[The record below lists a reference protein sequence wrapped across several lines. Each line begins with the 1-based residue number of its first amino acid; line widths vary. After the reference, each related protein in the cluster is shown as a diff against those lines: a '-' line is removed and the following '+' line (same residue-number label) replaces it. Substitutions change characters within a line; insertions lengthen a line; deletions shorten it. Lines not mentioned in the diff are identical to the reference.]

1 MLNLIIDFLSRT
13 FPDPK
18 RAKED
23 LHKFAKMNENRLY
36 KLLKTLMDPQTDL
49 KTLLKTYVRRP
60 RASRRAESPFA
71 DQCS

>member
-1 MLNLIIDFLSRT
+1 MLNLIIDFLGRT

-36 KLLKTLMDPQTDL
+36 KLLGTLMDPQTDL
-49 KTLLKTYVRRP
+49 KTLLKTYVRRF
-60 RASRRAESPFA
+60 RAARYAERTPADTSP
-71 DQCS
+71 